1 MQWTVLI
8 YNGLPQIDSLKE
20 QGMVTLAYNP
30 KVKKVAMRCPYCLSL
45 GQVKHRL
52 VQRSLRNPVS
62 KHELENN

>member
-1 MQWTVLI
+1 
-8 YNGLPQIDSLKE
+8 
-20 QGMVTLAYNP
+20 MVTLAYNP
-30 KVKKVAMRCPYCLSL
+30 RVENVAMRCPYCLSL